1 MNFLYHTHKKD
12 CNWGDQNK
20 VKVTQTF
27 LLAIA
32 KFPYLATIL
41 DRRAS
46 DLGCHTLAHPHAPP
60 KWIACMQN
68 PSISHR
74 VNHPNPNPNPQSP
87 LLICALGQVRIS
99 VIVPSSWKL
108 GTRIFRN
115 RPACHVP
122 VPEIRYA
129 LQKLAW
135 STNLFPSHF
144 SNSLVNRLSR
154 YKEARMVL
162 SLVSCAWLKQQLDEK
177 RQDIRVLD
185 GRAWNSYR
193 YTVAKLS
200 A

>member
-1 MNFLYHTHKKD
+1 MY
-12 CNWGDQNK
+12 
-20 VKVTQTF
+20 
-27 LLAIA
+27 LAIA
-32 KFPYLATIL
+32 KFPCLYH
-41 DRRAS
+41 AS
-46 DLGCHTLAHPHAPP
+46 WTEEPLTCHSLAHPHLPNGLP
-60 KWIACMQN
+60 ACRILVSVTELTILTLTLT
-68 PSISHR
+68 PSR
-74 VNHPNPNPNPQSP
+74 PF
-87 LLICALGQVRIS
+87 LCALGQVRIF
-99 VIVPSSWKL
+99 VIVPSSRKL

-154 YKEARMVL
+154 YEEARMVS

-185 GRAWNSYR
+185 GRA
-193 YTVAKLS
+193 
-200 A
+200 